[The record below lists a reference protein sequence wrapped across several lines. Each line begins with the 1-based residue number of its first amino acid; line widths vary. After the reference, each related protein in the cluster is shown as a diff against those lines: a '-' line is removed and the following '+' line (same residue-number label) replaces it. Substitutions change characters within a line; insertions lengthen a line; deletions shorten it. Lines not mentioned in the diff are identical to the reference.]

1 MSRPRVRT
9 LLVASLAILIA
20 TGLAVVS
27 NPGYYLG
34 AAYSGELCAS
44 CHVIQPSVR
53 MWRVSSHRNLDCGA
67 CHGSALTLNFDTH
80 RTHWRRLYL
89 QLTGNL
95 PTRVVLPDSRV
106 DELTER
112 CAGCHQSVHALWRT
126 GGHSMKY
133 SDVFLNPE
141 QNRRTQLHDD
151 CLRCHGMFYDG
162 GDVGT
167 IVQPPDQQG
176 PWQLVEPRLH
186 DRPSIPC
193 LACHQMH
200 IEGTP
205 AIEPDYARPDLISYR
220 RETRTYSLAFYD
232 RRERMYFPSYQL
244 PMPRMWD
251 GERPVKLSLD
261 RRQALCYQC
270 HAPDATFQVGTADD
284 RTGIGVHEG
293 IGCLGCHAPH
303 SLDARQ
309 SCANCH
315 PRLSNCGLDVELMDT
330 TFKSPTS
337 PHNIHFVKCAD
348 CHVDGVPPRRTPV
361 E

>member
-1 MSRPRVRT
+1 MRFLRART
-9 LLVASLAILIA
+9 LAIAGGLVLAA
-20 TGLAVVS
+20 AALALVS

-34 AAYSGELCAS
+34 SAYSGELCGS

-53 MWRVSSHRNLDCGA
+53 MWRVSSHRDLDCRE
-67 CHGSALTLNFDTH
+67 CHGSALTLDIETH

-95 PTRVVLPDSRV
+95 PSRVVLPDRRV
-106 DELTER
+106 DDLTEQ
-112 CAGCHQSVHALWRT
+112 CARCHQAAHALWRA

-133 SDVFLNPE
+133 ADVFLNPD
-141 QNRRTQLHDD
+141 QNRRTPPHDD

-167 IVQPPDQQG
+167 LVQPLDQQG
-176 PWQLVEPRLH
+176 PWRLVDPRLH
-186 DRPSIPC
+186 DRPAIPC
-193 LACHQMH
+193 LACHQVH

-205 AIEPDYARPDLISYR
+205 AEEPHYARPDLISYR
-220 RETRTYSLAFYD
+220 REVRTYSLAFYD
-232 RRERMYFPSYQL
+232 RRESMYFPTYQL
-244 PMPRMWD
+244 PMPQMWD
-251 GERPVKLSLD
+251 GERPVVMSPD

-270 HAPDATFQVGTADD
+270 HAPEATFQVGTADD

-293 IGCLGCHAPH
+293 ISCLGCHAAH
-303 SLDARQ
+303 SLDARR
-309 SCANCH
+309 SCATCH
-315 PRLSNCGLDVELMDT
+315 PKSSNCGLDVERMDT

-337 PHNIHFVKCAD
+337 PHDIHFVKCAD
-348 CHVDGVPPRRTPV
+348 CHVDGVPARRAV